1 MLESCCTMLRQR
13 IDCTRM
19 PRTSA
24 SAAQFKTG
32 DDQEWLS
39 VSYESSLGRVGAES
53 KKTSRRRK
61 QRGAFYTPMIL
72 ADVLVELSL
81 KPWLKERAPRAC
93 PTILDPACGSGNLLI
108 AAARE
113 LVRAGCSKTAIA
125 SAMHGVDIDPI
136 AVSIA
141 RTRLAHFL
149 RLSPA
154 ATRQLSRQVRMGDA
168 LFEKNLQGAFDIVL
182 GNPPFLNQLIGAT
195 VVNRRRAQ
203 KLVERFDGAVRG
215 YADMASA
222 FLLLGAQALKPG
234 GRMAMIEPVSVL
246 SAAHAHLVREGVGKL
261 AQLEC
266 IYFERQRWASAS
278 THVAIL
284 AFASLQSRGA
294 VNAGSSV
301 KKSGAQVKSK
311 HALRAATGIASTGI
325 AHHAVRKNH
334 GHSLRVLPSP
344 ALTLPWSAWQGRWSA
359 AMAAHAGVPRMKQRP
374 HGVIGDRARV
384 AADFRDQYY
393 GLRGAIKDSKSSHG
407 LRIVTTGL
415 IDWAHCMWGDRPV
428 RLLGKVWKHPEANE
442 RAIADD
448 PYMKDWL
455 ADAKRPKVL
464 VAVQTKA
471 LEAVVDTTG
480 HMAPSVPLIRVVPH
494 KRADLWRILAV
505 VLSPAT
511 SAEAWWRHAG
521 AGLSPHA
528 LKLSAKQIAALPLP
542 TNISAW
548 NRAAD
553 VLEKLHH
560 TVGDAREKR
569 IDEFAWLAMEASEVA
584 QEERAALWAW
594 WRPLI
599 THRDQKK

>member
-61 QRGAFYTPMIL
+61 QLGAFYTPMIL

-448 PYMKDWL
+448 PYRKDWL